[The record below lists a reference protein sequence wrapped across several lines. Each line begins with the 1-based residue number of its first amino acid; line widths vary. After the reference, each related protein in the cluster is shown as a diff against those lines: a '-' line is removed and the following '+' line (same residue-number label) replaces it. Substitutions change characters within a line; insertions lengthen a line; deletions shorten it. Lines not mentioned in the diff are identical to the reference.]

1 MLFGNEFCGVCSY
14 SKNSGGH
21 FIRPRI
27 NKNRSNS
34 CRIHSI
40 QNKKTGE
47 TVVLLFHE
55 SLFHGNKLD
64 HSLMNPNQI
73 RHYGISVWDNPFDK
87 ERSFGIGV
95 DSETFIPFCTI
106 GTKIYFN
113 TRTPSKK
120 EMEICRT
127 ITMTS
132 PEEWVTE

>member
-1 MLFGNEFCGVCSY
+1 MNFVVYAHTARTAEVTSY
-14 SKNSGGH
+14 DQESTKIVLIVAGSTAY
-21 FIRPRI
+21 
-27 NKNRSNS
+27 K
-34 CRIHSI
+34 
-40 QNKKTGE
+40 NKKTGE